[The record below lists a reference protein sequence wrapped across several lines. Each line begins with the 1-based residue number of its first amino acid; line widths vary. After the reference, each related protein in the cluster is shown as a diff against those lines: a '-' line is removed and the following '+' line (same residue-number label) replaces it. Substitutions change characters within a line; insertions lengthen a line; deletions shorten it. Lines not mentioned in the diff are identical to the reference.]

1 MAREDKEMKKSRPM
15 QNITINI
22 PELYDE
28 NIQKLIKNKVVPSRS
43 EAIRIAIREFLQ
55 NEFENLKLLGYFN

>member
-1 MAREDKEMKKSRPM
+1 MGGDAKLKKSRPM

-43 EAIRIAIREFLQ
+43 AAIRIAIREFLL
-55 NEFENLKLLGYFN
+55 NEFENLKLLGYFD

>member
-1 MAREDKEMKKSRPM
+1 MTLKKKIAM

-28 NIQKLIKNKVVPSRS
+28 NIQSLIRKGIVPSRS
-43 EAIRIAIREFLQ
+43 GAIRIAIRSFLI
-55 NEFENLKLLGYFN
+55 NEFDNLKILGYFK